1 MRRKD
6 AVGGSNGIR
15 KSKHRLRACASGPLA
30 LKWKVMLGMFANLI
44 TTMFPSNER
53 SKAIDLLCGSTG
65 GQCQQ
70 DIFLLEHA
78 AFEKNYINDFVG

>member
-1 MRRKD
+1 
-6 AVGGSNGIR
+6 
-15 KSKHRLRACASGPLA
+15 
-30 LKWKVMLGMFANLI
+30 MLGMFANLI